1 MKVSIIGQGY
11 VGLTISVFAG
21 EHHNVI
27 GFDKNQGVVDALNAG
42 KSHIEGVASADLAR
56 LIATGKY
63 KATTDAAEIAGSD
76 VVVIAVPTP
85 LTKDRKPDLS
95 FVEAA
100 CKTVGEN
107 VKKPALVI
115 NESTSFP
122 GTVRN
127 LIKPLIEKYSGGVE
141 HMYAVSPERV
151 DPGRSDWNQKNTP
164 RLYAGLTPVA
174 SAAVRDFYSTFCD
187 ELVEVS
193 SPEVAES
200 AKLFENT
207 FRQVN
212 IALVNEFAQIA
223 HALGVSVYETLDA
236 AATKWNFLPFRPG
249 MVGGH
254 CIGVDPYYLTHKAEE
269 VGYHPQVILAGRRIN
284 DNMARYAARNV
295 IRLMLK
301 NGIDVA
307 RSTVGVMGITFKENC
322 PDIRNSK
329 VADLVKELRNWGCNV
344 VVSDPWAN
352 PEEVEHEYG
361 IRLGAI
367 DESNQVDSL
376 IVAVG
381 HNEFRAMSPKQ
392 LKKLCVA
399 GQPVLAD
406 VKALY
411 NRHDALNAG
420 FTVFRF

>member
-21 EHHNVI
+21 EHHNII

-42 KSHIEGVASADLAR
+42 KSHIEGVASGDLTQ
-56 LIATGKY
+56 LIAEGKY
-63 KATTDAAEIAGSD
+63 KATADAAEIAGSD

-107 VKKPALVI
+107 LKTPTLII

-127 LIKPLIEKYSGGVE
+127 LIKPLIEKYSVGVE

-164 RLYAGLTPVA
+164 RLYAGLTPAA
-174 SAAVRDFYSTFCD
+174 STAVRDFYSTFCD
-187 ELVEVS
+187 ELIEVS

-223 HALGVSVYETLDA
+223 HALDISVYETLDA
-236 AATKWNFLPFRPG
+236 AATKPYGFMKFMPSAG
-249 MVGGH
+249 VGGH
-254 CIGVDPYYLTHKAEE
+254 CIPVDPSYLAHTAAGLGVPATFIERANE
-269 VGYHPQVILAGRRIN
+269 VNLEMAKYVVDRVTADNGGSLSGKKVQV
-284 DNMARYAARNV
+284 
-295 IRLMLK
+295 
-301 NGIDVA
+301 
-307 RSTVGVMGITFKENC
+307 VGVAYKPNVADVRETPAEPVIEELKKAGAVVNWSDDLVSNWMGQLSTSLGGA
-322 PDIRNSK
+322 DIAVVVTLHSVTDAKAVLKSAPYVFDTTGK
-329 VADLVKELRNWGCNV
+329 VA
-344 VVSDPWAN
+344 
-352 PEEVEHEYG
+352 
-361 IRLGAI
+361 GAH
-367 DESNQVDSL
+367 SL
-376 IVAVG
+376 
-381 HNEFRAMSPKQ
+381 
-392 LKKLCVA
+392 
-399 GQPVLAD
+399 
-406 VKALY
+406 
-411 NRHDALNAG
+411 
-420 FTVFRF
+420 

>member
-21 EHHNVI
+21 EHHNII
-27 GFDKNQGVVDALNAG
+27 GFDKNQSVVDALNAG
-42 KSHIEGVASADLAR
+42 KSHIEGVQSTDLAQ
-56 LIATGKY
+56 LIAAGKY

-107 VKKPALVI
+107 VDSPALII

-164 RLYAGLTPVA
+164 RLYAGLTPAA
-174 SAAVRDFYSTFCD
+174 SVAVRDFYSTFCD
-187 ELVEVS
+187 ELIEVS

-223 HALGVSVYETLDA
+223 HALGISVYETLDA
-236 AATKWNFLPFRPG
+236 AATKPYGFMKFMPSAG
-249 MVGGH
+249 VGGH
-254 CIGVDPYYLTHKAEE
+254 CIPVDPSYLAHTAAGLGVPATFIERANEVNLEMAKYVVDRVKADHGGSLSGKK
-269 VGYHPQVILAGRRIN
+269 VQV
-284 DNMARYAARNV
+284 
-295 IRLMLK
+295 
-301 NGIDVA
+301 
-307 RSTVGVMGITFKENC
+307 VGVAYKPN
-322 PDIRNSK
+322 
-329 VADLVKELRNWGCNV
+329 VADVRETPAEPV
-344 VVSDPWAN
+344 V
-352 PEEVEHEYG
+352 EE
-361 IRLGAI
+361 
-367 DESNQVDSL
+367 
-376 IVAVG
+376 
-381 HNEFRAMSPKQ
+381 
-392 LKKLCVA
+392 LKKA
-399 GQPVLAD
+399 GASVNWSDDVVGNWMGQQSTPLGGAEIALVVTLHAVTDAKAVLKSAP
-406 VKALY
+406 Y
-411 NRHDALNAG
+411 
-420 FTVFRF
+420 VFDTTGKVSGAHCL